1 MSGRQHGTRA
11 KYTQDKCRCDECR
24 AANTDYQR
32 QRTRRVAP
40 TLVDASRAR
49 KHIIELRASGVG
61 RRQIAAESGVS
72 VSMISKIVKGSERI
86 RPRTEAAILGLTQRN
101 VANRAYVDAGP
112 TWDIIAKLLEAGW
125 TKGGIDAALGGR
137 GRALQLRKDRITHA
151 KAKAIAELWER
162 VANEKV
168 PVGPVVPRLREAYQ
182 LPRPWEGD
190 VTWMDRG
197 SCRRDGAPTW
207 LFFAHAKDERTV
219 NAAKDVCATCP
230 VSGECLA
237 YALRNRCVGVWGGTL
252 DAERKD
258 MVKPCVDCGVDLEGR
273 HAVTLR
279 CEPCQEAYRLRY
291 RYAWREDVGKHREAV
306 GA

>member
-32 QRTRRVAP
+32 QRTRRIAP

-49 KHIIELRASGVG
+49 KHIVELRANGVG

-72 VSMISKIVKGSERI
+72 VSMISKITKGSDRI
-86 RPRTEAAILGLTQRN
+86 RPRTEAAILGVTQRN
-101 VANRAYVDAGP
+101 AADRAYVDAGP
-112 TWDIIAKLLEAGW
+112 TWVLIAKLVDAGW

-182 LPRPWEGD
+182 LPRPW
-190 VTWMDRG
+190 
-197 SCRRDGAPTW
+197 
-207 LFFAHAKDERTV
+207 
-219 NAAKDVCATCP
+219 
-230 VSGECLA
+230 
-237 YALRNRCVGVWGGTL
+237 
-252 DAERKD
+252 
-258 MVKPCVDCGVDLEGR
+258 
-273 HAVTLR
+273 
-279 CEPCQEAYRLRY
+279 
-291 RYAWREDVGKHREAV
+291 
-306 GA
+306 